1 MSRLRT
7 NIEIEET
14 FLRAVMDRYG
24 IHTKTEAVD
33 LALRH
38 LAGQPMTRDEALA
51 MQGARRHRGHTRRH
65 RPSRHPVILADT
77 SAWVEYDRGTRSD
90 VDRRIAELIGSE
102 GPLAVTEPV
111 VMEVVAGAR
120 SDQREADLRRL
131 LGRCHLLGFDAVAD
145 FDAAGRIYRQ
155 CRRAG
160 VTPRGLVDCM
170 IASVAHRHGASL
182 LAHDTDLSRV
192 ATVMGIELDRAS

>member
-1 MSRLRT
+1 
-7 NIEIEET
+7 
-14 FLRAVMDRYG
+14 
-24 IHTKTEAVD
+24 
-33 LALRH
+33 
-38 LAGQPMTRDEALA
+38 
-51 MQGARRHRGHTRRH
+51 
-65 RPSRHPVILADT
+65 VILADT

-90 VDRRIAELIGSE
+90 VDRRIAELIGNE

-120 SDQREADLRRL
+120 NNQREADLRRL

-182 LAHDTDLSRV
+182 LALDTDLSRV
-192 ATVMGIELDRAS
+192 ATVIGIELDHASLNP